1 MFEYFANRSVVDCVI
16 KADVSLYNSSDYDNY
31 QVLDSTVGKTT
42 PVLLLLLT
50 VVVFVFFQREI

>member
-1 MFEYFANRSVVDCVI
+1 MIEYFANRSVVDCVI

-42 PVLLLLLT
+42 HGSSSVLLT
-50 VVVFVFFQREI
+50 VVVVFC